1 MIPEV
6 SEELGCYY
14 WVYIYLNFIK
24 ENGVDKKE
32 DQVGMEPDTDEEEI
46 SDVVLDDERERYWRM
61 VFEDNNGGVYGT
73 KALLHAKKW
82 DVYNLEKEALVK
94 GSYPVN
100 IYDKDR
106 KKLIWEVVDDHVV
119 EEEFENEELGLQGS
133 DFN

>member
-32 DQVGMEPDTDEEEI
+32 DQVGVEPDTDEEEI

-61 VFEDNNGGVYGT
+61 VFEDNNGGVYVT
-73 KALLHAKKW
+73 KALLHAKNW
-82 DVYNLEKEALVK
+82 DVYNSEKDALVK
-94 GSYPVN
+94 GWYLVEV
-100 IYDKDR
+100 YEKYG
-106 KKLIWEVVDDHVV
+106 KKVIWEVVDDHVV